1 MKRSEIAFDIVT
13 AQPRAWSILSR
24 SFLAGRVASCY
35 LFTGPYGSGHW
46 ALASAFASLLNCRQ
60 RVDGGD
66 PDGNRTVRP
75 CGQCPP
81 CRTIAAI
88 NFEGLYP
95 VVPIQTYKNDIEK
108 FEFLNACL
116 DRLREEPLAMI
127 EEEKAAT
134 IRIEQSRDVKLTLS
148 RRGSEEIVR
157 VAIFDRAQKM
167 RDDSADSL
175 LKLIEEPPPR
185 TVIILTAERAE
196 SLLPTIQSRAQ
207 EVRLARSPEAMI
219 AQYLETAY
227 GAPSKQAVLLARLAE
242 GLPGRAI
249 RLMGPEDEEEAP
261 IRSVAWLVFK
271 LLFQRPSGEAMQ
283 VAMEQLASR
292 GRSDIEQSLLLW
304 QSLIRD
310 CADFAIRSQ
319 PDQLTNVDFAD
330 ELMKLSRPFEASG
343 LAESL
348 LIAIKNTLAD
358 LYLNVHI
365 HTALAALVLKMR
377 AAIRQA
383 ESTAVVS

>member
-1 MKRSEIAFDIVT
+1 M
-13 AQPRAWSILSR
+13 
-24 SFLAGRVASCY
+24 
-35 LFTGPYGSGHW
+35 
-46 ALASAFASLLNCRQ
+46 
-60 RVDGGD
+60 
-66 PDGNRTVRP
+66 
-75 CGQCPP
+75 
-81 CRTIAAI
+81 
-88 NFEGLYP
+88 
-95 VVPIQTYKNDIEK
+95 
-108 FEFLNACL
+108 
-116 DRLREEPLAMI
+116 
-127 EEEKAAT
+127 
-134 IRIEQSRDVKLTLS
+134 
-148 RRGSEEIVR
+148 
-157 VAIFDRAQKM
+157 
-167 RDDSADSL
+167 
-175 LKLIEEPPPR
+175 
-185 TVIILTAERAE
+185 
-196 SLLPTIQSRAQ
+196 
-207 EVRLARSPEAMI
+207 RLARSPEAMI

-227 GAPSKQAVLLARLAE
+227 GAPSKQAVLVARLAE

-249 RLMGPEDEEEAP
+249 RLMGLEDEEEAP

-310 CADFAIRSQ
+310 CADYAIRSQ

-348 LIAIKNTLAD
+348 LNAIKNTLAD

-377 AAIRQA
+377 AAIRRA
-383 ESTAVVS
+383 ESPAVVS